1 MTTRR
6 AFLGTLAGGLLAAP
20 AATAAQKSEKI
31 ARLGILGIGS
41 APSPQEFAWSRTPGW
56 VMLPAPCPG
65 CSFPS
70 FRHLAHLA

>member
-1 MTTRR
+1 MISRR
-6 AFLGTLAGGLLAAP
+6 AFVASLTGGLLTAPP
-20 AATAAQKSEKI
+20 AAEAQKSEKI
-31 ARLGILGIGS
+31 ARVGILGIGS
-41 APSPQEFAWSRTPGW
+41 APSPEEFAWSRTPGW